1 MSAEAV
7 QLVDART
14 ATLMKVVPYEE
25 FGTFPYGLNDVE
37 RLLIQTASP
46 AEWDQARRWIASE
59 RFLIECEFRALG
71 ELLLVAARHP
81 GKVPV
86 AARLTP
92 LTPVPQASRWARLR
106 RWVRRRRRAS
116 TGAGAVATEATRWDL
131 PAEDFGAAVLA
142 LARLGWIEA
151 A

>member
-1 MSAEAV
+1 VSAEAV

-25 FGTFPYGLNDVE
+25 FGNFPYDLNDVE

-59 RFLIECEFRALG
+59 RFLIDCEFRTLG
-71 ELLLVAARHP
+71 ELLLVAARYP
-81 GKVPV
+81 GRVPV

-92 LTPVPQASRWARLR
+92 PTPVAQASRWARLR

-116 TGAGAVATEATRWDL
+116 TGTTVAAEAIRWDL

>member
-1 MSAEAV
+1 MSTEAV

-25 FGTFPYGLNDVE
+25 FGTFPYNLNDVE

-46 AEWDQARRWIASE
+46 AEWDRARRWIASE
-59 RFLIECEFRALG
+59 RFLIDCEFRTLS
-71 ELLLVAARHP
+71 ELLSVADRDP

-86 AARLTP
+86 AVRVAPPR
-92 LTPVPQASRWARLR
+92 PVPQASRWARLR

-116 TGAGAVATEATRWDL
+116 TGAGAVAAEAARWDL

-142 LARLGWIEA
+142 LSRLGWIEA

>member
-1 MSAEAV
+1 VSAEAV

-14 ATLMKVVPYEE
+14 ATLMKVVPCEE
-25 FGTFPYGLNDVE
+25 FGFYPYDLSDVE
-37 RLLIQTASP
+37 RALLRTASP
-46 AEWDQARRWIASE
+46 AAWEQARQWIASE
-59 RFLIECEFRALG
+59 RFLIGCEFG
-71 ELLLVAARHP
+71 GLLSIASRHP

-86 AARLTP
+86 AARLAA
-92 LTPVPQASRWARLR
+92 PVSEPQASRWARLR

-116 TGAGAVATEATRWDL
+116 TDTGAVGAEAAQWGL
-131 PAEDFGAAVLA
+131 PAEDFATVVLA